1 MSQRSKIIAIYC
13 VVGAIVLALLIA
25 FNWLGAQ
32 RKAVSEAAHQ
42 QRIAEFQSDGIE
54 IVAPLTA
61 LDKQLTADLQGI
73 NQDGEAVSLYQLKG
87 KVVVFA
93 QFYSRCSMCLGY
105 NKQVITEL
113 QKALDSNPN
122 VHFITVTIDPEFD
135 TPAKLKEAASIWGAN
150 SKNWWMLNV
159 EKDHLTQYCKEQLWY
174 IDFFE
179 NEKKTSASDALNHDM
194 GIAVIDTNTKLRA
207 KANLFELLENG
218 QDELYEIKKSQVLDV
233 VNMALNEAGN

>member
-1 MSQRSKIIAIYC
+1 MSQRSKIIAIYSGVAVI
-13 VVGAIVLALLIA
+13 VVALLIV

-32 RKAVSEAAHQ
+32 RKAKSDAAHQ
-42 QRIAEFQSDGIE
+42 ARLAEVQSGGVE

-61 LDKQLTADLQGI
+61 LDKQLTADLEGT

-93 QFYSRCSMCLGY
+93 QFYSRCSICLGY

-122 VHFITVTIDPEFD
+122 VHFVTVTIDPDFD
-135 TPAKLKEAASIWGAN
+135 TPSKLKEAANVWGAN

-159 EKDHLTQYCKEQLWY
+159 EKDHLTKYCKEQLWY

-179 NEKKTSASDALNHDM
+179 NDKKTSAADALNHDM

-233 VNMALNEAGN
+233 VNMALKEAGK